1 MCKCGPHSA
10 AQGLGWA
17 LFVSPVGY
25 LSVLCITPLRVAP
38 LFSLPDNN
46 YAEGGGGGGG
56 SSGSGTDL
64 RGDPNVLQLLC
75 LAT

>member
-38 LFSLPDNN
+38 LFSLPDFFVGEHV
-46 YAEGGGGGGG
+46 YQMKARYG
-56 SSGSGTDL
+56 SSPSPPAFVALAWLL
-64 RGDPNVLQLLC
+64 R
-75 LAT
+75 